1 MNNPFGLPDEVFD
14 AVVTSIMKQGMT
26 KPPLNKEPLKQKMVD
41 QGAEAAKMVYDSYVK
56 VGFTEFQ
63 AFEILKCALTNKR

>member
-26 KPPLNKEPLKQKMVD
+26 KPPLEQKIHD
-41 QGAEAAKMVYDSYVK
+41 RAAEAAKMVYDSYVK

-63 AFEILKCALTNKR
+63 AFEILKCVLTNKR